1 MRRNL
6 CVFVIG
12 VCLAGLPLAALG
24 QTAGSTTAELEALKA
39 QLAAQQE
46 QIRQLRELLLR
57 QGMALEALQRHLG
70 LSPATV
76 SLASLPAPVVEAAD
90 ASASPADASLEQR
103 VEKLEGA
110 VAETK
115 KENEGLKG
123 RLRSLSFSGDLR
135 IRYEPFF
142 QAGTEQRHR
151 ERARFRFQ
159 VASKITDELS
169 GGFRLA
175 SGGLDNAQ
183 STNQTFTGFFTRK
196 AVDLDRFW
204 LTYKPQR
211 ASWLTVTAGKFEY
224 PWFRTELT
232 FDNDLNPE
240 GFAQTLSFNFKD
252 SPLANLTL
260 VGFELPFNEVG
271 TGGDSFIWGGQVQT
285 HWKLSEK
292 ARLGLHAA
300 GINFRN
306 VDALAVAIGNGS
318 LRPSLGLSNLV
329 RRNTSG
335 NIIGY
340 AERFAYV
347 DLIADLRYAWRPRW
361 PVRLTLDFVNNVR
374 ASDERSGYWGEF
386 TLGRTDEKGDWLLG
400 YTLARI
406 EREAVIGAYNFDDLR
421 SSTNVLHHR
430 GRVAY
435 QVHRNVTLEWTLL
448 IGRLFNAQDNL
459 TLVPGPFQPLG
470 KDPYLKRMQFDV
482 IYKF

>member
-1 MRRNL
+1 MSRHVVVL
-6 CVFVIG
+6 VG
-12 VCLAGLPLAALG
+12 LAVSLGCTPAAALG
-24 QTAGSTTAELEALKA
+24 QNNGSAKDLEDLKT
-39 QLAAQQE
+39 QVAAQQE
-46 QIRQLRELLLR
+46 QIRQLQELLRR
-57 QGMALEALQRHLG
+57 QGAVLEALQRQ
-70 LSPATV
+70 LSGSPPPV
-76 SLASLPAPVVEAAD
+76 SLISLPAPAATEG
-90 ASASPADASLEQR
+90 ATPPALADASLEQR

-110 VAETK
+110 VAEGK
-115 KENEGLKG
+115 KESEGLKG
-123 RLRSLSFSGDLR
+123 RLRSLDFSGDLR

-142 QAGTEQRHR
+142 QAGTQNRHR

-175 SGGLDNAQ
+175 SGGLDNPQA
-183 STNQTFTGFFTRK
+183 TNQTFTGFFTRK
-196 AVDLDRFW
+196 AIDLDRFW
-204 LTYKPQR
+204 LTYKPQY
-211 ASWLTVTAGKFEY
+211 ASWLTVAAGKFEY

-260 VGFELPFNEVG
+260 VGLELPFNEVG
-271 TGGDSFIWGGQVQT
+271 GGGDSFIWGGQVQT

-292 ARLGLHAA
+292 VRLGLHAA

-306 VDALAVAIGNGS
+306 IDPLAVAIGNGS
-318 LRPSLGLSNLV
+318 LRPSLGFSNLV
-329 RRNTSG
+329 RRDGGG
-335 NIIGY
+335 NIIGF
-340 AERFAYV
+340 AERFAYL

-361 PVRLTLDFVNNVR
+361 PVRLTFDFVNNVR
-374 ASDERSGYWGEF
+374 ASDERSGYWAEF
-386 TLGRTDEKGDWLLG
+386 SVGRTDEKGDWLLG

-430 GRVAY
+430 VRTAY
-435 QVHRNVTLEWTLL
+435 QAHRNVTLEWTLL
-448 IGRLFNAQDNL
+448 VGHLFNPQDNL
-459 TLVPGPFQPLG
+459 NLVPASFRPLG

>member
-1 MRRNL
+1 
-6 CVFVIG
+6 
-12 VCLAGLPLAALG
+12 
-24 QTAGSTTAELEALKA
+24 
-39 QLAAQQE
+39 
-46 QIRQLRELLLR
+46 
-57 QGMALEALQRHLG
+57 
-70 LSPATV
+70 
-76 SLASLPAPVVEAAD
+76 VVD
-90 ASASPADASLEQR
+90 A
-103 VEKLEGA
+103 
-110 VAETK
+110 K
-115 KENEGLKG
+115 KENDGLKG

-169 GGFRLA
+169 GGFRLTT
-175 SGGLDNAQ
+175 GGLDNPQ
-183 STNQTFTGFFTRK
+183 TTNQTFTGFFTRK
-196 AVDLDRFW
+196 AIDLDRFW
-204 LTYKPQR
+204 LTYKPER

-252 SPLANLTL
+252 SPLTNLTL

-271 TGGDSFIWGGQVQT
+271 AGGDSFIWGGQVQT

-292 ARLGLHAA
+292 TRLGLHAA
-300 GINFRN
+300 GLNFRN
-306 VDALAVAIGNGS
+306 VDALAAAIGNGS

-329 RRNTSG
+329 RRNASG

-374 ASDERSGYWGEF
+374 ASDERSGYWAEF
-386 TLGRTDEKGDWLLG
+386 SLGRIDEKGDWLLG
-400 YTLARI
+400 YTLSRI

-421 SSTNVLHHR
+421 SSTNVLNHR
-430 GRVAY
+430 WRTAY

-448 IGRLFNAQDNL
+448 IGRLFNPQDNL
-459 TLVPGPFQPLG
+459 NLVPGPFQPLG